1 MKDLNTVLRQAGV
14 IPVIRLENESDA
26 APLAKAL
33 LAGGIAAAEI
43 TFRTPAAAKAI
54 ENIAKAEP
62 GMFLCAGTVLT
73 AEQAHEAVES
83 GARAIVSPGTNPKVV
98 EWCLA
103 HDIPVCPGC
112 ATPTE
117 VEAALA
123 MGLSTLKLFPAEAI
137 GGVKLLKALY
147 GPYSHVQFMPTG
159 GISPDNLKDY
169 LSQPNVIACGG
180 SWLCPEKAV
189 ASGDW
194 EQITSLAQT
203 CTRLVTKIVN
213 EAAGR

>member
-1 MKDLNTVLRQAGV
+1 MKDLRAILARAGV
-14 IPVIRLENESDA
+14 IPVIRLEDETAA
-26 APLAKAL
+26 APLAGAL
-33 LAGGIAAAEI
+33 LAGGVAAAEI
-43 TFRTPAAAKAI
+43 TFRTLAAAKAI

-62 GMFLCAGTVLT
+62 DMFVCAGTVLT
-73 AEQAHEAVES
+73 VEQARQAVES
-83 GARAIVSPGTNPKVV
+83 GAKAIVSPGTSPKVV

-117 VEAALA
+117 VEAALV

-159 GISPDNLKDY
+159 GISPNNLKDY
-169 LSQPNVIACGG
+169 LLQPNVIACGG

-194 EQITSLAQT
+194 GQVTALAQA
-203 CTRLVTKIVN
+203 CTQLVAKIRN
-213 EAAGR
+213 APANR